1 MLYEYPDEFIVPI
14 TYLTSSIDNKEHKTI
29 KKEDIISSN
38 TEIVKDISKKDKQRD
53 KIHMKR
59 SMKHKTRKEYREE
72 ECSNNILSYL
82 VEENLI
88 SDSQKDYFIENG
100 SIYSDID
107 NEYAKEQSKNKK

>member
-29 KKEDIISSN
+29 KKEEIISSN
-38 TEIVKDISKKDKQRD
+38 TEIVKDISKKDKQSD
-53 KIHMKR
+53 KIHIKS
-59 SMKHKTRKEYREE
+59 SMTHKTRKEYREK
-72 ECSNNILSYL
+72 ECSNNFLNYL

-88 SDSQKDYFIENG
+88 SDSQKEYFIENG